1 MSQVNSSRCNHY
13 KHTRT
18 KTKALNYTKDTTE
31 RINNEMIT
39 EQFCDRIKNHVAGNS
54 LVVQWLGHGVFS
66 TKGTGSIPGR
76 RTKIPHAA
84 QIGQT

>member
-1 MSQVNSSRCNHY
+1 MDRG
-13 KHTRT
+13 
-18 KTKALNYTKDTTE
+18 ALRATVHWVAKELDTTE